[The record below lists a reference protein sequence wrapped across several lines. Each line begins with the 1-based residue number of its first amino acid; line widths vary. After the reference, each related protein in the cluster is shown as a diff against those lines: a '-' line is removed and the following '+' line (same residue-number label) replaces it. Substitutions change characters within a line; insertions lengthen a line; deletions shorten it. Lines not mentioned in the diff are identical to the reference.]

1 MKHPFDN
8 DLGPAVYQPS
18 IGNSQSR
25 QVGHTVDAASRYDT
39 MLATTGEY
47 INSGRTAATAQ
58 PDISGTWSFIG
69 IADVTSSGDTVN
81 CSTSGE
87 RTCNEV
93 NEANHAERD
102 GNSVDK
108 EVDMRDQA
116 GLRGDSGAPYVDPD
130 GKLVC
135 MYTSIFDGCTS
146 NWDQGVA
153 GYPAFDSV
161 GFQLRQP

>member
-47 INSGRTAATAQ
+47 INSGRTAATVQ

-69 IADVTSSGDTVN
+69 IADVTSSGDTIN

-87 RTCNEV
+87 RTCNEG

-108 EVDMRDQA
+108 
-116 GLRGDSGAPYVDPD
+116 
-130 GKLVC
+130 
-135 MYTSIFDGCTS
+135 
-146 NWDQGVA
+146 
-153 GYPAFDSV
+153 
-161 GFQLRQP
+161 